1 MPYSKDN
8 PPEKIKDLPAHAQ
21 SIWIAA
27 YNSANEQGNSEESC
41 NKIAWNA
48 VKQEYEQDAD
58 GKWHKKASQSRT
70 TRGELIALA
79 AGEPSGNTLTIQVLR
94 AGEFTDMSGKDVT
107 VDETDLDTYVANS
120 NAALAQQQVPVEIGH
135 PDESGAPA
143 AAWYRKFFKKVVSGV
158 TWVCAE
164 IELTALGAKSLS
176 EQLYKYFSA
185 NLYLD
190 SKTIAGGGFVNRPAV
205 TGQQP
210 VGSLSAYLRPKP
222 TPRTN
227 PPSRLQSLFLQI
239 KRTLGMVELE
249 MSQEDLRMKINKAL
263 DAKYGDAMMGG
274 YSNYYV
280 IATFPDR
287 VICAKEDKYFEISYT
302 LENDEV
308 SLGDPAEVEIS
319 WTPKPSS
326 DASMGTRTKPNRGGE
341 STMTE
346 AEIQAKIEAARAE
359 ERTVALAAQ
368 RDVEAKLAKARQEE
382 RERVLAEQKRVNEIH
397 ALAAELTTGPKAFW
411 HKPAE
416 LEELLAK
423 LTDDDRALV
432 APLLRDIRKKG
443 LVDLAEHGHQ
453 GQGAGGKELPK
464 EIKPL
469 LKSWLAA
476 KDNTVAGFFAVNP
489 ELGQAEEYDLSAYT
503 STNGNGAGK

>member
-8 PPEKIKDLPAHAQ
+8 PPSKIADLPSHAQ
-21 SIWIAA
+21 DIWISA

-58 GKWHKKASQSRT
+58 GKWHKKSSNAQ
-70 TRGELIALA
+70 RGELIALA
-79 AGEPSGNTLTIQVLR
+79 GNEPSGNTLTIQVLR
-94 AGEFTDMSGKDVT
+94 AGEFTDMSGKDVI
-107 VDETDLDTYVANS
+107 VDEADLDTYIANS
-120 NAALAQQQVPVEIGH
+120 NAALSAQQVPVEIGH

-143 AAWYRKFFKKVVSGV
+143 AAWYRRFFKKVVSGV

-190 SKTIAGGGFVNRPAV
+190 SKVIAGGGFVNRPAV

-210 VGSLSAYLRPKP
+210 IGSLSAYLRPK
-222 TPRTN
+222 N
-227 PPSRLQSLFLQI
+227 KHSRLQSLFMQI

-249 MSQEDLRMKINKAL
+249 MSQEDLRTKINKAL

-274 YSNYYV
+274 YSSYYI
-280 IATFPDR
+280 IATFDDR
-287 VICAKEDKYFEISYT
+287 VICAKEDKYFEISYQ

-319 WTPKPSS
+319 WKAK
-326 DASMGTRTKPNRGGE
+326 ASTAQVAAPILPRGGE
-341 STMTE
+341 FTMTE
-346 AEIQAKIEAARAE
+346 AEIQARVEAARQE
-359 ERTVALAAQ
+359 ERQVALAAQ
-368 RDVEAKLAKARQEE
+368 QKENERILAARQEE

-397 ALAAELTTGPKAFW
+397 ALAVELTTGPKAFW
-411 HKPAE
+411 HKPEE
-416 LEELLAK
+416 LEALFAK
-423 LTDDDRALV
+423 LTDEDRALV
-432 APLLRDIRKKG
+432 APLLKEIRVKG

-453 GQGAGGKELPK
+453 GTGAGGKELPK
-464 EIKPL
+464 FARPL
-469 LKSWLAA
+469 LTEWIAHKG
-476 KDNTVAGFFAVNP
+476 TVAEFFAANT
-489 ELGQAEEYDLSAYT
+489 ELGKAEEYDLSAFQPAP
-503 STNGNGAGK
+503 SNGNGSGK